1 VPENAA
7 PLKAL
12 RLIAVVLVLLAV
24 PAVAQAAPRVS
35 AFYYPWYGNPARDG
49 GWEHWMVPGA
59 STGDIASSY
68 YPARGLYSS
77 SSAPVV
83 RAQMREIA
91 AAGIEEVVSSW
102 WGWGSSEDV
111 RLPLIVREAHAV
123 GLSVA
128 VHLEPYPGRNIE
140 TVEADVD
147 HLRTLGITRIFV
159 YQPFEISPDAWAALR
174 EREPGIE
181 LYAQT
186 TLVGRAANA
195 KFDGVYT
202 YDVLLWGG
210 GMFSRYCA
218 QAHRVGLT
226 CLPSVGP
233 GYDATHATAD
243 LRVKPRRTAPLRCDV
258 ALGASLQR
266 RRRDDHELQRVARG
280 ALRSSRPV
288 RASAA
293 RPRRRASGR
302 MTVPMGALAARR
314 SERTSTGLRTGRICS
329 DARGACAPGRL
340 IEVRLSLTPRPPL
353 NTEDEC
359 GRTSSGSTPRATGA

>member
-1 VPENAA
+1 MPENAA

-159 YQPFEISPDAWAALR
+159 YQPFEISPDDWAALR

-243 LRVKPRRTAPLRCDV
+243 LRVKPRRD
-258 ALGASLQR
+258 GATYDAMWRS
-266 RRRDDHELQRVARG
+266 
-280 ALRSSRPV
+280 ALRSSADGVTITSYNEWHEGTQIEPARSNRSGYESYDGAWGLSGP
-288 RASAA
+288 AA
-293 RPRRRASGR
+293 ETAY
-302 MTVPMGALAARR
+302 LD
-314 SERTSTGLRTGRICS
+314 RT
-329 DARGACAPGRL
+329 AYWVNRL
-340 IEVRLSLTPRPPL
+340 IR
-353 NTEDEC
+353 
-359 GRTSSGSTPRATGA
+359 G